1 MITKRDLK
9 RYRKHRKSEPLLQRW
24 GPKTIGVGTQQREYS
39 TIYSV
44 CKCGFSIYRKK
55 PHWKGWFYMVARIIT
70 IIATVTATGFFT
82 LAALWFIGFLKVRQ
96 AWAWLFED
104 WDRRF

>member
-24 GPKTIGVGTQQREYS
+24 GPKTIGVGTQQREYN

-55 PHWKGWFYMVARIIT
+55 PHWKGWFYMVTRAIT
-70 IIATVTATGFFT
+70 IIAAVTATGFFT